1 MLDKNI
7 KDNELVDL
15 AKQGDM
21 KALGSLME
29 KYDPILTQVLRKYVR
44 DSHELEDIKQDVFC
58 KLMKSIGKF
67 RGDSAFYTWLYRIA
81 VNTAKNYLLSYDKR
95 NTIKEVDMDKI
106 ETSLENIFA
115 KDSEDPELFI
125 EYCKTQESIFEII
138 DKLPLDLRTSLLLR
152 DFEGLT
158 YNDISYVMGC
168 PLGTIKSRIF
178 RAREFI
184 MVEAGLEESIGKH

>member
-1 MLDKNI
+1 MLDKSL
-7 KDNELVDL
+7 KDNDLVAL
-15 AKQGDM
+15 AKEGDM
-21 KALGSLME
+21 KALGALME
-29 KYDPILTQVLRKYVR
+29 KYDPILTQVLRKYVK
-44 DSHELEDIKQDVFC
+44 DLHELQDIKQDVFC
-58 KLMKSIGKF
+58 KLMKSIDKF

-106 ETSLENIFA
+106 ESSLENIFA
-115 KDSEDPELFI
+115 KDTENPELFI
-125 EYCKTQESIFEII
+125 EYSNTQESIFHIM
-138 DKLPLDLRTSLLLR
+138 DKLPLDLRTSLILR

-184 MVEAGLEESIGKH
+184 MSEVYVSGNITKN

>member
-1 MLDKNI
+1 MLDKAK
-7 KDNELVDL
+7 KDNDLVAL
-15 AKQGDM
+15 AKNGDM
-21 KALGSLME
+21 NALGSLME
-29 KYDPILTQVLRKYVR
+29 KYDPILTQVLRKYVK
-44 DSHELEDIKQDVFC
+44 DSHELQDIKQDVFC

-95 NTIKEVDMDKI
+95 NTIKEVEMDKI
-106 ETSLENIFA
+106 ESSLENIFA

-125 EYCKTQESIFEII
+125 EYSKTQESIFCII
-138 DKLPLDLRTSLLLR
+138 DKLPLDLRTSLILR

-184 MVEAGLEESIGKH
+184 MSEVALEGNISKN